1 MQTDWKQH
9 RNNRHRNSKKK
20 NDEYKQPYVNISSN
34 EQVKPVDTN
43 IFTESLEKSLKK
55 SLEKSLEKSR
65 GKLLAKCHLRPNRIS
80 KTSNCSYD
88 TWEFFYFKYILDL
101 YEIFLNGMN
110 QLNLGIDVNS
120 IDTFDKF
127 SKFIR
132 QCSSGEISPYLESI
146 ENTELESLYNEFTI
160 KRNKL

>member
-20 NDEYKQPYVNISSN
+20 KDEYKQPSYVDVSSN

-43 IFTESLEKSLKK
+43 IFTESNRE
-55 SLEKSLEKSR
+55 SLEKSR
-65 GKLLAKCHLRPNRIS
+65 GKLLAKCHVRSNRIA
-80 KTSNCSYD
+80 KPSNCSYD

-101 YEIFLNGMN
+101 YEIFLNGVS
-110 QLNLGIDVNS
+110 QLNLGVDVNS

-127 SKFIR
+127 AKFIR
-132 QCSSGEISPYLESI
+132 KCSSGEISPYLETI
-146 ENTELESLYNEFTI
+146 ENTGLESLYNEFTI
-160 KRNKL
+160 KRNNL